1 MDKSGNKIIDIS
13 NSAETA
19 RYIVSVL
26 IEKKALDVKL
36 FNVAKDSSVTDYYVN
51 ATGRSST
58 QVASLA
64 DEVVYKADLI
74 GYKAHRVEGR
84 GGNSWLLVDFG
95 DVVVNIFDK
104 PSREFYN
111 FDRLLPQEA
120 NEDISDIIREVDEKF
135 NIEQK
140 D

>member
-1 MDKSGNKIIDIS
+1 M
-13 NSAETA
+13 
-19 RYIVSVL
+19 
-26 IEKKALDVKL
+26 
-36 FNVAKDSSVTDYYVN
+36 
-51 ATGRSST
+51 
-58 QVASLA
+58 
-64 DEVVYKADLI
+64 
-74 GYKAHRVEGR
+74 
-84 GGNSWLLVDFG
+84 LVDFG